1 MENTLVVLISLGV
14 TMFFVLGVPI
24 FLVIGFWVIGVSLV
38 LDFTLANIGVT
49 LYEGLNFFGL
59 LALPLFI
66 LTGDLIKGGGIAKRL
81 SDFAYSCLGWLR
93 GGLAMA
99 ALGACGMFAAI
110 SGSNSATTA
119 TIGSIMHPEMTK
131 GGYDT
136 NFAAAT
142 VAAGGTVGIIIPP
155 SIIFIVYGFLLN
167 LSISDLFVGGLL
179 PGILMVIAMQTA
191 CWIVCQINGW
201 GHLISIDPVRIIKT
215 AIGGWLGFGAIGLV
229 IWGIYSGKFSPTE
242 AAGVTAGFC
251 AIVGVL
257 FYPVYRMLHKGDT
270 AEDRAKFEEYSDDT
284 GYLERTIIPGFHIKE
299 LPDLIMRSGQITGL
313 LAPLIAVS
321 VVMQQILSLLGAKAF
336 VNATIGS
343 LGDYYAVL
351 FACMALVLVAGTIL
365 ESLPNTIIL
374 APILAPIAAQ
384 TGVDPIHFAVVF
396 LVGDAIGFITPP
408 YGLNLYVASGITGIP
423 YFRLL
428 KYTLPYLFS
437 LLVVWM
443 IIALVPE
450 LSTILLVHEGAGVF
464 QHQ

>member
-1 MENTLVVLISLGV
+1 
-14 TMFFVLGVPI
+14 
-24 FLVIGFWVIGVSLV
+24 
-38 LDFTLANIGVT
+38 
-49 LYEGLNFFGL
+49 
-59 LALPLFI
+59 
-66 LTGDLIKGGGIAKRL
+66 
-81 SDFAYSCLGWLR
+81 
-93 GGLAMA
+93 
-99 ALGACGMFAAI
+99 
-110 SGSNSATTA
+110 
-119 TIGSIMHPEMTK
+119 MHPEMTK

-142 VAAGGTVGIIIPP
+142 IAAGGTVGIIIPP

-251 AIVGVL
+251 AIVGV
-257 FYPVYRMLHKGDT
+257 MLHKGDT

-336 VNATIGS
+336 VTATIGS